1 MHDDEVGN
9 TVSFAGLYQCR
20 DLMISS
26 VHSLGPREH
35 QLYLLESHTRWDSCI
50 IVNSIFNGH
59 GLHCFFFKKY
69 IKPEPQ
75 FVINSWGSALYSI
88 TVCIC
93 AAKREQKLQK
103 TEEFTT
109 DHKPQ
114 EKLRTTARH
123 AICGQIRK
131 SSAEEVCACQG
142 AVTKCKKSH
151 ICTDHKLTKATSTPD
166 EFKNC
171 VFV

>member
-1 MHDDEVGN
+1 MGMVYI
-9 TVSFAGLYQCR
+9 A
-20 DLMISS
+20 
-26 VHSLGPREH
+26 
-35 QLYLLESHTRWDSCI
+35 
-50 IVNSIFNGH
+50 
-59 GLHCFFFKKY
+59 FFFKY

-75 FVINSWGSALYSI
+75 FVLNSWGSALYSI

-151 ICTDHKLTKATSTPD
+151 ICTDHKLTKAHTLHRMNLKTVFSS
-166 EFKNC
+166 KNAPHPHYGFHR
-171 VFV
+171 VVYPH

>member
-1 MHDDEVGN
+1 MVMVY
-9 TVSFAGLYQCR
+9 TA
-20 DLMISS
+20 
-26 VHSLGPREH
+26 
-35 QLYLLESHTRWDSCI
+35 
-50 IVNSIFNGH
+50 
-59 GLHCFFFKKY
+59 FFFKY

-75 FVINSWGSALYSI
+75 VVINSWGSALYSI

-166 EFKNC
+166 EFENC